1 MTSVLE
7 SSEADG
13 QIDATVSERPPVE
26 VNQTFDYAS
35 DASHEEEG
43 TDVQETSKPKM
54 LGVVDLA
61 SELLSGW
68 KNLKVMV
75 CYVSNLYIV

>member
-1 MTSVLE
+1 MSE

-13 QIDATVSERPPVE
+13 QTDATVGERPPAE
-26 VNQTFDYAS
+26 ANQTFDYAS
-35 DASHEEEG
+35 DASREEES
-43 TDVQETSKPKM
+43 TEAQDISKPKM

-75 CYVSNLYIV
+75 CYV

>member
-1 MTSVLE
+1 MTSVSE

-13 QIDATVSERPPVE
+13 QIDAAVSEQPAVE

-43 TDVQETSKPKM
+43 TEMQDSVKPKM

-75 CYVSNLYIV
+75 CYV